1 MDPALSTLP
10 PIHGT
15 LFVNIDRVTIVDN
28 DRGRSTKTIVDAQQK
43 QLRYHRG
50 RLVLTIVFEN
60 CLFCSSDLFFLS
72 YSTHK
77 FQIQHPSTHS
87 NMLTE
92 AFFETPKRV
101 PNQRIPSGADRPD
114 RHGRHKKTKTMIC
127 PCIKHWLIANPN
139 CTSEVTIDIEKET
152 VTTKYTCVVISTVEN
167 VENLTS
173 P

>member
-1 MDPALSTLP
+1 M
-10 PIHGT
+10 
-15 LFVNIDRVTIVDN
+15 
-28 DRGRSTKTIVDAQQK
+28 DAQRK
-43 QLRYHRG
+43 QSRYHRG
-50 RLVLTIVFEN
+50 RLILTIVFEN
-60 CLFCSSDLFFLS
+60 CLFCSSDLFLA

-101 PNQRIPSGADRPD
+101 PNQRIPSDADRPD

-127 PCIKHWLIANPN
+127 PCIKSWLIANPN
-139 CTSEVTIDIEKET
+139 CTSEVTIDIEKQTATT
-152 VTTKYTCVVISTVEN
+152 VYTSVIITTVKTVEK
-167 VENLTS
+167 LTS